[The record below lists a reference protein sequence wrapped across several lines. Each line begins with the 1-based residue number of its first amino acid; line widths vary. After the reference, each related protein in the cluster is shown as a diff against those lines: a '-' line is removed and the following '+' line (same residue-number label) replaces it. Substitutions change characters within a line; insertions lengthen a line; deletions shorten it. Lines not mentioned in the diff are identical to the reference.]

1 MTLVACVILFLKIST
16 ETARHRRAAPR
27 TIATVK
33 AAFRTIPRPRRA
45 LAIALMFWC
54 AGAGCMMVS
63 YARSAMANMDTPAQ
77 AAEQPMAGMSAS
89 MDAHACCKARHSSS
103 KRSASSFTKS
113 AALELMPEALPPL
126 SSSDAMS
133 CCPLTSGSIVIA
145 SRSQSADDNSVL
157 NHPSSSSLQL
167 AKTNP
172 SILAVPLR
180 PPNRARAYLLDCAFL
195 I

>member
-1 MTLVACVILFLKIST
+1 MTCVTLVLKFSA
-16 ETARHRRAAPR
+16 ETARHRPAAAR

-33 AAFRTIPRPRRA
+33 AAFRTILRPRPA

-63 YARSAMANMDTPAQ
+63 YARSAMANMATPAQ
-77 AAEQPMAGMSAS
+77 ATEQPMAGMSAS

-103 KRSASSFTKS
+103 RRSAGSFTKS
-113 AALELMPEALPPL
+113 PALELMPEALPPL

-157 NHPSSSSLQL
+157 NHTNSSSLQL
-167 AKTNP
+167 TKTNSP
-172 SILAVPLR
+172 PLAVPLR
-180 PPNRARAYLLDCAFL
+180 RPNRARTYLLDCSFL

>member
-1 MTLVACVILFLKIST
+1 MTLVTCVTFFLKLSA
-16 ETARHRRAAPR
+16 ETARHRPAAAR

-33 AAFRTIPRPRRA
+33 AAFKTVLRPRPA
-45 LAIALMFWC
+45 LALALMFWC

-63 YARSAMANMDTPAQ
+63 YARSAMADMDRQ
-77 AAEQPMAGMSAS
+77 QPGKQSMAGMSAS

-103 KRSASSFTKS
+103 KHSASSFTKS

-126 SSSDAMS
+126 SSSDAMN

-145 SRSQSADDNSVL
+145 SRSQSADDNSAL
-157 NHPSSSSLQL
+157 NHASSSSLQL
-167 AKTNP
+167 TKTNSP
-172 SILAVPLR
+172 PLAVPLR